1 MQILLANAKIMNTA
15 ATIRK
20 ARDGDC
26 TPWTEPQ
33 FQAVA
38 NQLAV
43 EMAACDVD
51 TLERELDC
59 SRKLAA
65 ENWQRYQDFFTAE
78 KLPALL
84 AYNGQA
90 YKHLKALTLSAD
102 ALRFGQQ
109 HLWITCFLYG
119 LLRPMDAVVPY
130 RMEHTVH
137 LPSTGGRPINQ
148 YWRRLLTDVLIDSVK
163 ADDGVLLHLSTEEY
177 EHLFDWPRVCRE
189 VRVVHPLFYVR
200 QSPHQSGGARGA
212 GSLKMQAV
220 WAKACRGAMVRF
232 ILQNQITTPDEL
244 CAFAHE
250 GFEFAPHLGDPDFP
264 HFVRE

>member
-1 MQILLANAKIMNTA
+1 MQILLANAKIMNTPA
-15 ATIRK
+15 AVRK
-20 ARDGDC
+20 ARGGDC
-26 TPWTEPQ
+26 VPWTEPQ

-78 KLPALL
+78 KIPALL

-90 YKHLKALTLSAD
+90 YKHLKAATLSDD

-119 LLRPMDAVVPY
+119 MLRPMDAVVPY

-137 LPSTGGRPINQ
+137 LPSTDGRPINQ
-148 YWRRLLTDVLIDSVK
+148 YWRQLPSVPPTGKLTDVLTDSVK

-177 EHLFDWPRVCRE
+177 EHLFDWARVCRE
-189 VRVVHPLFYVR
+189 VRVVHPLFYV
-200 QSPHQSGGARGA
+200 HQPDGG
-212 GSLKMQAV
+212 LKMQAV